1 MRGAEER
8 EERGKDTGSNR
19 RFQVGK
25 KITQSTRPPNPGLLG
40 QRARQQ
46 PLPGRRRRG
55 RRQCQEGT
63 VGGGGRPSHHP
74 APGEGRQPGL
84 PPGGPAA
91 TNKPQATRRT
101 RVSRRRPTALSPP
114 DAFRPSA
121 PASRSRA
128 GPRTPTL
135 SGPARST
142 SNPPGPRLPAVRP
155 PSGPSN
161 AAFTSPQVSAAVP
174 EQQLCQTPE
183 SHPPPRALRPGPS
196 RSLRRR
202 RSPGRAEGTGRRE
215 QAGEGRGPHGRKRRG
230 RGRTEEEAASGS
242 ARARPLGAACA
253 LPRAEA
259 PSLPKAA
266 ARARVHRPV

>member
-74 APGEGRQPGL
+74 APGEGRQPRL

-142 SNPPGPRLPAVRP
+142 SNPPRTAAPGRQAALGPLECRLHLTSGLRGRAGTTTLSDAGVPPAAQSSAP
-155 PSGPSN
+155 GPVP
-161 AAFTSPQVSAAVP
+161 FT
-174 EQQLCQTPE
+174 
-183 SHPPPRALRPGPS
+183 PPPPKPREG
-196 RSLRRR
+196 
-202 RSPGRAEGTGRRE
+202 GGNGAEG
-215 QAGEGRGPHGRKRRG
+215 AGWGGE
-230 RGRTEEEAASGS
+230 RTARQEEA
-242 ARARPLGAACA
+242 REGAD
-253 LPRAEA
+253 
-259 PSLPKAA
+259 
-266 ARARVHRPV
+266 